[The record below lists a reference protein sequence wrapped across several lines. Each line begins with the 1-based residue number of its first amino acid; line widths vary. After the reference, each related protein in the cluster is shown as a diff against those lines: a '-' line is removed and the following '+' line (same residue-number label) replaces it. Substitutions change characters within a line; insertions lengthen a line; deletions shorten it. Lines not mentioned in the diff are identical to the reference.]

1 MAFTFAELEGQ
12 ATNEEAMERF
22 WKGEAVPSTEFP
34 WREGKPTIFLRPDKD
49 EHEDTGF
56 WVEITRSQDGKF
68 LIEFREPAA

>member
-1 MAFTFAELEGQ
+1 MAFTFAMLEGQ
-12 ATNEEAMERF
+12 ATNEGAMERF
-22 WKGEAVPSTEFP
+22 WQGEAVQSFDFP
-34 WREGKPTIFLRPDKD
+34 WRESKPTIFLRSDKD